1 MKHFA
6 IFILAVVA
14 SAVVMAYP
22 ERDSAKEGN
31 KGQKRARLVNVQER
45 SGETDYDEYEENENT
60 PTPDPSA
67 PTARPRLGRKNA

>member
-22 ERDSAKEGN
+22 ERDSANRGSQEKE
-31 KGQKRARLVNVQER
+31 RALLVKVQER
-45 SGETDYDEYEENENT
+45 SSQDDYDEYDADET
-60 PTPDPSA
+60 TLSPDPDA